1 MIAKKLKQELSK
13 PNFDFILLESNKGLG
28 VALKKGIDYATNDY
42 IYILPADLAFGF
54 SELEFIA
61 KNKIIEFDFLLG
73 SKSHKESVCIDNF
86 LGIIFFLFNIL
97 QRLILNFDFSDTQG
111 TMILKSNL
119 LKNKKLYC
127 QEFLITTEIVL
138 IAHIVSKNTRNSI

>member
-1 MIAKKLKQELSK
+1 M
-13 PNFDFILLESNKGLG
+13 
-28 VALKKGIDYATNDY
+28 
-42 IYILPADLAFGF
+42 
-54 SELEFIA
+54 
-61 KNKIIEFDFLLG
+61 
-73 SKSHKESVCIDNF
+73 
-86 LGIIFFLFNIL
+86 

-138 IAHIVSKNTRNSI
+138 IAHTSKAKIQEVPVFEQEQKSGSTVKPFRDGTRMLIDLFMLRKNMSSNKISYPNIKIHLLNYKKLCFNKFKYIKEKKDFCIHSYPFLLHPASLLLFCSRS